1 MKIAARLL
9 KSPPLALK
17 KRGTGKEEDP
27 SVVKLQMMQPANAF
41 GFGLST
47 EIQG

>member
-9 KSPPLALK
+9 KSPQLALK

-27 SVVKLQMMQPANAF
+27 ACVKLQ
-41 GFGLST
+41 
-47 EIQG
+47 IQLASD